1 MTGRKRSFEETC
13 RNDLPVYVVR
23 RDGGYFKKYTPA
35 NAHYPIRI
43 YADGTVFD
51 DIYST
56 EESRN
61 TFDKE
66 VMFDIKSML
75 EMNVEEGGTS

>member
-1 MTGRKRSFEETC
+1 MTGQKRSFEELTY
-13 RNDLPVYVVR
+13 LEPPLYVVKEE
-23 RDGGYFKKYTPA
+23 GGYFELCTKA
-35 NAHYPIRI
+35 NVHYPIRI
-43 YADGTVFD
+43 YKSGTVFD

-61 TFDKE
+61 TFNQE
-66 VMFDIKSML
+66 TMFDIKAML